1 MKKVMGVSLLLI
13 LTALCVM
20 LLGLRSQ
27 EESAAG
33 IQRPV
38 LLLTQRDT
46 GAYFM
51 QLRQGILKALEEQN
65 CTLST
70 QIAEPAAMTDVLW
83 GGIEY
88 SGVLIYIQDETL
100 RRQTLRSAREQGMPI
115 ALIDA
120 HEEGVPSVEQ
130 DGAQY
135 AALASGAAA
144 KAERVICLGGSEPL
158 RKAAKSV
165 LRSRWLD
172 AQSVDPGAAS
182 CAVMALDEETA
193 VRLLQEKSE
202 GQWTQPLILVN
213 PGEGAAS
220 WLESGQV
227 QAAVLP
233 SPYATGYIAAS
244 QALWSENAQKYRAP
258 AFIVTPENMYDAQHV
273 KLVFPLLY

>member
-13 LTALCVM
+13 LAALCVM

-33 IQRPV
+33 IQLPV

-70 QIAEPAAMTDVLW
+70 QIVDPAAMTDVLW

-220 WLESGQV
+220 WLETGHV
-227 QAAVLP
+227 HAVVLP

-244 QALWSENAQKYRAP
+244 QALWNKNGQGYRAP
-258 AFIVTPENMYDAQHV
+258 AFVVTPENMYDAQNV

>member
-13 LTALCVM
+13 LAALCVM

-65 CTLST
+65 CTLSA
-70 QIAEPAAMTDVLW
+70 QIVDPAAMTDVLW

-193 VRLLQEKSE
+193 ARLLQERRR
-202 GQWTQPLILVN
+202 G
-213 PGEGAAS
+213 
-220 WLESGQV
+220 SGR
-227 QAAVLP
+227 
-233 SPYATGYIAAS
+233 S
-244 QALWSENAQKYRAP
+244 R
-258 AFIVTPENMYDAQHV
+258 
-273 KLVFPLLY
+273 

>member
-1 MKKVMGVSLLLI
+1 MKRVMCVSMALI
-13 LTALCVM
+13 LAALCVM
-20 LLGLRSQ
+20 LVGLRAR
-27 EESAAG
+27 EESAPAA
-33 IQRPV
+33 QRPV
-38 LLLTQRDT
+38 LLLTQEDT

-51 QLRQGILKALEEQN
+51 QLRQGILKALDEQN

-70 QIAEPAAMTDVLW
+70 QIAEPAAMTDALW

-88 SGVLIYIQDETL
+88 RGVLIYIQDEAL
-100 RRQTLRSAREQGMPI
+100 RRQALRSARGQGLPA

-130 DGAQY
+130 DGAQF

-144 KAERVICLGGSEPL
+144 KAERVLCLGGGEAL
-158 RKAAKSV
+158 RKATRSA

-172 AQSVDPGAAS
+172 AQSVDPDADF
-182 CAVMALDEETA
+182 CAVIALDEEA
-193 VRLLQEKSE
+193 AARLVREKAE
-202 GQWTQPLILVN
+202 GLWTQPLILVN

-258 AFIVTPENMYDAQHV
+258 AFIVTPENMYDAQNV

>member
-83 GGIEY
+83 GGREY

-244 QALWSENAQKYRAP
+244 QALWSENAQKNRAP
-258 AFIVTPENMYDAQHV
+258 AFIVTSENMYDAQNV